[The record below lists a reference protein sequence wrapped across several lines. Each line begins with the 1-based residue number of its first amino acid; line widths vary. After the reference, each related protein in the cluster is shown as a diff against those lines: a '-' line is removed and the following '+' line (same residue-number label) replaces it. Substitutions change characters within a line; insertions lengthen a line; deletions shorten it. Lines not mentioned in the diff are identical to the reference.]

1 MDKRYILIIPCLLI
15 LFSFITGC
23 ATTDPTDKTAGDS
36 SDVTIDNPDLTLLD
50 YMRRIP
56 GLQITQTQGGINIM
70 VRGAS
75 TVSGENSP
83 LYIVDR
89 SPLGYS
95 FSQLESAVSVS
106 DIESIR
112 VLRSSDAMQRY
123 GMRAANGAII
133 IQTKQQ

>member
-1 MDKRYILIIPCLLI
+1 MDKRYTLIIPCVLI
-15 LFSFITGC
+15 LFSFMTGC
-23 ATTDPTDKTAGDS
+23 ATTNPSDKTAGEA

-56 GLQITQTQGGINIM
+56 GLQITQTQGGTNIM

-75 TVSGENSP
+75 TISGENSP

-95 FSQLESAVSVS
+95 FGQLESAVSVS

-123 GMRAANGAII
+123 GMRAANGAVI
-133 IQTKQQ
+133 IQTKGQ